1 MTVRQKIGLVS
12 TTGTLR
18 LSTCPLYS
26 HQHPFSSIL
35 WTCMGCTA
43 FLINISPY
51 FCSASFLFPH
61 VTASNF
67 QRVCRE
73 YGSTL
78 SAVGIFSWAV
88 DEMIEMTCMLPDVTM
103 HKSSSVGSQL
113 QWFSNGTGPHQCE
126 WSLSHIIL
134 GWIIHSHSLLSH
146 TELNTQILVL

>member
-1 MTVRQKIGLVS
+1 MEKQNICSGEGNKGNSEINHDCKTKNRACFYHRDLKTLDMPTLQSS
-12 TTGTLR
+12 T
-18 LSTCPLYS
+18 PLQLHS
-26 HQHPFSSIL
+26 P
-35 WTCMGCTA
+35 

-51 FCSASFLFPH
+51 LCSASFLFPH

-88 DEMIEMTCMLPDVTM
+88 DEMIEMTCVLPDVTM

-134 GWIIHSHSLLSH
+134 G
-146 TELNTQILVL
+146 